1 VYVYVCAC
9 VSSRQLADGMVLD
22 LVLFRADQGGDPEK
36 IKELQKKRF
45 KDASLVDKVVEADS
59 KWRKRSACTGSKVT
73 HSTSTHPFGFRQ
85 TIGTNT
91 EICVQRKL
99 APK

>member
-1 VYVYVCAC
+1 MCAYHEHARGLRRRGSAWLCTYVYVCAC

-59 KWRKRSACTGSKVT
+59 KWRKRM
-73 HSTSTHPFGFRQ
+73 
-85 TIGTNT
+85 
-91 EICVQRKL
+91 
-99 APK
+99 